1 MNNTEFYD
9 RLGVSKDAS
18 QDEIKKAYRK
28 MSKKYHPD
36 INKEPGAEEKY
47 KEVQEAY
54 ETLGDE
60 QKRAAYDQ
68 YGAAGANGGF
78 GGGTGGFDGFNGGAG
93 FGGFEDIFSSF
104 FGGGGAT
111 RNPNAPRQGD
121 DLQYRVDLTFEEAVF
136 GVEKEVSYNREATC
150 ETCSGTGAKP
160 GTSPVTCSRCHGQG
174 VINVDTQTPLGMM
187 RRQVT
192 CDVCHGTGKEIKDPC
207 PTCHG
212 SGHEKKSHKVSVKIP
227 AGVET
232 GQQIRLQGQGE
243 AGFNGGPYGDLFV
256 IIKVLPSKEFERDG
270 STIYYSMNISF
281 VQAALGDTVEV
292 PTVHGKVELTIPA
305 GTQTGKTFRLRG
317 KGAPKLR
324 GGGQGDQHV
333 TVNIVTPTKL
343 NPAQVAALKDFAKAG
358 GDKPVTLKKK
368 GLFDKAKD
376 FFRRGD
382 RKSVV

>member
-36 INKEPGAEEKY
+36 INKAPGAEEKY
-47 KEVQEAY
+47 KEIQEAY

-78 GGGTGGFDGFNGGAG
+78 GGGFGGGSGGFGGFDGGAG
-93 FGGFEDIFSSF
+93 FGGFEDILSSF
-104 FGGGGAT
+104 FGGGGGM

-121 DLQYRVDLTFEEAVF
+121 DLQYRVNLSFEEAVF
-136 GVEKEVSYNREATC
+136 GVEKEVVYNRESTC
-150 ETCSGTGAKP
+150 STCSGTGAKP
-160 GTSPVTCSRCHGQG
+160 GTSPVTCSRCHGSG

-187 RRQVT
+187 RHQVT

-212 SGHEKKSHKVSVKIP
+212 TGHEKKTHKVSVKIP
-227 AGVET
+227 AGVEI
-232 GQQIRLQGQGE
+232 GQQIRLKGQGE

-256 IIKVLPSKEFERDG
+256 IINVLPSKQFERNG
-270 STIYYSMNISF
+270 STIYYNMNISF
-281 VQAALGDTVEV
+281 VQAALGDTVKV
-292 PTVHGKVELTIPA
+292 PTVHGDVEMTIPA
-305 GTQTGKTFRLRG
+305 GTQTGKTFRLKG
-317 KGAPKLR
+317 KGAPKLS

-343 NPAQVAALKDFAKAG
+343 NDAQVEALKNFAAAG
-358 GDKPVTLKKK
+358 GDKVVNPKKK
-368 GLFDKAKD
+368 GFFNKMKDAFD
-376 FFRRGD
+376 GE
-382 RKSVV
+382 

>member
-78 GGGTGGFDGFNGGAG
+78 GGGTGGLDGFNGGAG

-376 FFRRGD
+376 FFEGE
-382 RKSVV
+382 

>member
-1 MNNTEFYD
+1 MPFVSKIMNNTEYYD

-18 QDEIKKAYRK
+18 QDEIKRAYRK

-54 ETLGDE
+54 ETLSDD

-68 YGAAGANGGF
+68 YGPDGANGFGGQGGF
-78 GGGTGGFDGFNGGAG
+78 GGFDGGAG

-104 FGGGGAT
+104 FGGGAT

-121 DLQYRVDLTFEEAVF
+121 DLQYRVNLSFEEAIF
-136 GVEKEVSYNREATC
+136 GAEKEVRYNREATC
-150 ETCSGTGAKP
+150 KACSGSGAKP
-160 GTSPVTCSRCHGQG
+160 GTSPVTCGRCHGQG

-192 CDVCHGTGKEIKDPC
+192 CDVCHGTGQEIKEPC
-207 PTCHG
+207 QTCHG
-212 SGHEKKSHKVSVKIP
+212 TGHEKQSHKVSVKIP

-232 GQQIRLQGQGE
+232 GQQIRLAGQGE

-256 IIKVLPSKEFERDG
+256 IINVNPSDKFTRDG
-270 STIYYSMNISF
+270 STIYYTLNISF

-292 PTVHGKVELTIPA
+292 PTVHGNVEMTIPA
-305 GTQTGKTFRLRG
+305 GTQTGKTFRLKG
-317 KGAPKLR
+317 KGAPRLR
-324 GGGQGDQHV
+324 GGSQGDQHV
-333 TVNIVTPTKL
+333 TVKIVTPTKL
-343 NPAQVAALKDFAKAG
+343 NDAQKEALLAFAKAS
-358 GDKPVTLKKK
+358 GDEKIAPQKK
-368 GLFDKAKD
+368 GFFNKVKD
-376 FFRRGD
+376 ALED
-382 RKSVV
+382 L

>member
-18 QDEIKKAYRK
+18 QAEIKKAYRK

-47 KEVQEAY
+47 KEIQEAY

-68 YGAAGANGGF
+68 YGPAGANGGF
-78 GGGTGGFDGFNGGAG
+78 GGGAGGFGGFDGAG

-104 FGGGGAT
+104 FGGGGGM

-121 DLQYRVDLTFEEAVF
+121 DLQYRVNLTFEEAVF
-136 GVEKEVSYNREATC
+136 GVEKEVVYNRES
-150 ETCSGTGAKP
+150 TCSTCHGSGAKP
-160 GTSPVTCSRCHGQG
+160 GTSPVTCSRCHGSG

-192 CDVCHGTGKEIKDPC
+192 CDVCHGKGKEIKEPC
-207 PTCHG
+207 HTCHG
-212 SGHEKKSHKVSVKIP
+212 TGHEKKTHKVSVKIP

-256 IIKVLPSKEFERDG
+256 IINVLPSNKFERNG
-270 STIYYSMNISF
+270 STIYYTMNISF

-292 PTVHGKVELTIPA
+292 PTVHGDVEMTIPA

-343 NPAQVAALKDFAKAG
+343 NDAQVKALKQFAQAG
-358 GDKPVTLKKK
+358 GDKVGNPKKK
-368 GLFDKAKD
+368 GFFNKVKDAFD
-376 FFRRGD
+376 GE
-382 RKSVV
+382 

>member
-1 MNNTEFYD
+1 MNNTEYYD
-9 RLGVSKDAS
+9 RLGVSKNAS

-36 INKEPGAEEKY
+36 INKEAGAEQKY

-60 QKRAAYDQ
+60 QKRTAYDQ
-68 YGAAGANGGF
+68 YGPAGANGGF
-78 GGGTGGFDGFNGGAG
+78 GGGGFDGFGGAGG

-104 FGGGGAT
+104 FGGGGGM

-121 DLQYRVDLTFEEAVF
+121 DLNYSIQLTFEEAIF
-136 GVEKEVSYNREATC
+136 GTEKEVKYQREASCNTC
-150 ETCSGTGAKP
+150 GGNGCKP

-187 RRQVT
+187 RRQMT
-192 CDVCHGTGKEIKDPC
+192 CDVCHGLGKEIKDPC
-207 PTCHG
+207 QTCRG
-212 SGHEKKSHKVSVKIP
+212 TGHEKRAHQVSVKIP

-232 GQQIRLQGQGE
+232 GQQIRLQGQGD

-256 IIKVLPSKEFERDG
+256 IINVKPSDKFTREG
-270 STIYYSMNISF
+270 TTIFYNLDLNF

-292 PTVHGKVELTIPA
+292 PTVHGNVELTIPA
-305 GTQTGKTFRLRG
+305 GTQTGKIFRLKG
-317 KGAPKLR
+317 KGAPRLR
-324 GGGQGDQHV
+324 GGAQGDQHV

-343 NPAQVAALKDFAKAG
+343 NDAQKEALRAFAAASGLKDIH
-358 GDKPVTLKKK
+358 PKKK
-368 GLFDKAKD
+368 GFFDKVKD
-376 FFRRGD
+376 AFEEI
-382 RKSVV
+382 